1 MPSINRIRVNNVK
14 YNFGTQQYDDFTM
27 RMYGR
32 NTLYDLANGG
42 GKSILML
49 LLLQNLIPNCTL
61 DEKQPIEKLFR
72 NGGGNTTI
80 HSLIEWKLDDTD
92 VKDGYRYM
100 TTGFCARKAK
110 DSQDEEEGGR
120 EVASVEYFNYCIFY
134 RNYNDNDIV
143 NLPLVKDGERI
154 SFSGLKSYL
163 KELSHRDMGM
173 EIRVFERKGEYQR
186 FIAQYGL
193 YESHWEIIRGI
204 NKTEG
209 HVRTYFETNYR
220 TARKVVEDLL
230 IEEIIEKAYLV
241 KIDKNDG
248 TDDMAHTLLDIKDKL
263 VELSKKKREIA
274 DYDRQT
280 ELLHVLEARV
290 AAFLELYENQ
300 NKQCE
305 NIANV
310 CVTGATI
317 AKNSEEKMRELEE
330 RREEQLA
337 SMNDRKRKLE
347 SLKVKR
353 EQLKAQQLMEQI
365 QVLQEELNAEE
376 IHFDSCQ
383 KELNKKESMNDYL
396 DYEKDKALKEEHEA
410 IIEASMHQNEDQLTV
425 LHSLAAEKKYR
436 DDKELKDLKAI
447 AEHEER
453 SVAEAVEKVEFYTGT
468 EREADVAFAVAEHD
482 KQQMELRYQK
492 QVQEMQELRSHL
504 TNASFLNPEEI
515 LESLEEQTAQ
525 QKEAIDAFSEGIYQ
539 SQQEYYVLKQKA
551 SVMEEQIKQQQD
563 ALEQLEGND
572 CEYQAQTDKLR
583 RMLEIYSVSEMQG
596 DNKSAEWLTNRDL
609 TNLLQRINQRYLH
622 NVGLVSAKRE
632 QLEKGNKRLQQLKE
646 GRLVAPTEAVERVKY
661 YIESR
666 HGRNAIFGMDYLAAQ
681 SEETKEGL
689 MLHHPLLPY
698 GLLVESFEGLDTDAK
713 LRELKLGDGFVTIYN
728 QSMLDVCST
737 DGENDCVMFLQ
748 RGSKA
753 FVSNETI
760 LEETELQE
768 ETLQELAT
776 EIERLE
782 EMNMTYQEDSAFVLG
797 LQGMAV
803 LDAEKQKMELRDALR
818 ESRSAYGEIT
828 NQLREAEQSIAN
840 NRTEFEKKQQE
851 YFAFLA
857 EKGTLESIA
866 RLSEQMSEAEAD
878 KKKTDAEYHRLQ
890 TVKNRYQQ
898 ELHQWRTTL
907 SDSRNR
913 LQSVQ
918 NQLQERLADWE
929 QLYKEYY
936 VEGILPEGSLSER
949 TLPEEI
955 SSEGT
960 LPEEILPDETLS
972 NGKRTNG
979 YSSLSDSELEAKF
992 KAEKA
997 IFEKTT
1003 VVLEDKK
1010 KLIETLQSSMERS
1023 RKAIQKRGIAIADLE
1038 TMRENHQLFAVP
1050 EEDLEELSKEVSR
1063 ISVNVD
1069 RLRHDVESRR
1079 QQVTRLEGSIEQ
1091 AIMTLE
1097 ERFGPYVE
1105 QETSAEEIASQIADG
1120 EEAMKRLNEEYK
1132 NSEKEYQ
1139 QYSREYT
1146 VMMDLYKD
1154 VKRIVET
1161 NEISLQNA
1169 KVQMVDKEQLRDIFE
1184 TSLLSYDKSTKTLER
1199 AKHELQRYKNQ
1210 TSQALHEMQAFE
1222 MAQTINDDVDVPKNF
1237 GEAKQLRDSLSSII
1251 HVIALEK
1258 ERIEQSIED
1267 MEFIKSNFE
1276 KQCIQRCQDVKNELE
1291 KLPKLSRIMLDNEAI
1306 QMVGLNISY
1315 VKDEFIQKRMSDY
1328 IDDVV
1333 TGADRFENQN
1343 ERIKFIRGK
1352 LELKKLFSVIV
1363 TDMNN
1368 IKLTLY
1374 KRERIKEQS
1383 RYLRY
1388 EEAVGSTGQSQ
1399 GIYIQFL
1406 VAIINYISGL
1416 YSPNA
1421 ENDKLM
1427 KTIFIDNPF
1436 GAAKD
1441 VYIWEPIFAMLA
1453 TNNVQLIVPARGATP
1468 AITARFDVNYILGQQ
1483 MVGKRQQTVVVDY
1496 RSQVEQEEVEY
1507 RNLEYE
1513 QVSFDF
1519 I

>member
-14 YNFGTQQYDDFTM
+14 YNFGTQQYDDFVM

-80 HSLIEWKLDDTD
+80 HSLIEWRLDDGAI
-92 VKDGYRYM
+92 KDGYRYM

-110 DSQDEEEGGR
+110 DSPDEEEGGR
-120 EVASVEYFNYCIFY
+120 ESASIEYFNYCIFY

-143 NLPLVKDGERI
+143 NLPLIKNGERI

-163 KELSHRDMGM
+163 KDLSHRDLGM
-173 EIRVFERKGEYQR
+173 EIQVFERKGEYQR

-241 KIDKNDG
+241 KIKQSNG
-248 TDDMAHTLLDIKDKL
+248 TDDMAHTLLNIKDKL

-300 NKQCE
+300 SRQCDR
-305 NIANV
+305 IANV
-310 CVTGATI
+310 CVTGAAI
-317 AKNSEEKMRELEE
+317 AKNSEEKMRDLEV

-337 SMNDRKRKLE
+337 SMNDRHIRLE

-353 EQLKAQQLMEQI
+353 EQIKALQLTQQVQALETK
-365 QVLQEELNAEE
+365 LQEEEAHLEGCRN
-376 IHFDSCQ
+376 
-383 KELNKKESMNDYL
+383 ELDKKESMNDYL

-410 IIEASMHQNEDQLTV
+410 IIQASMQQNEDQLTV
-425 LHSLAAEKKYR
+425 LRGLAAERKHR
-436 DDKELKDLKAI
+436 DDKEMKELASI
-447 AEHEER
+447 VEQEEAAT
-453 SVAEAVEKVEFYTGT
+453 AEAAKQVEYYTGT
-468 EREADVAFAVAEHD
+468 EREADVAFAIAQHD
-482 KQQMELRYQK
+482 QQQMDVRYQRL
-492 QVQEMQELRSHL
+492 VQEMQELRGRL
-504 TNASFLNPEEI
+504 ANASFLNPEEI
-515 LESLEEQTAQ
+515 LESLEEQEKQ
-525 QKEAIDAFSEGIYQ
+525 QKETIHALSERVNQ
-539 SQQEYYVLKQKA
+539 SRQEYYTCQQDA
-551 SVMEEQIKQQQD
+551 AMMAEQLKQQQE
-563 ALEQLEGND
+563 AFAELTKNNR
-572 CEYQAQTDKLR
+572 EYQEQTDKLK
-583 RMLEIYSVSEMQG
+583 RMLEIYCSADGIES
-596 DNKSAEWLTNRDL
+596 DKSAEWLTNQDL
-609 TNLLQRINQRYLH
+609 TDLLQRINQRYLH
-622 NVGLVSAKRE
+622 NVAFVSEKKA
-632 QLEKGNKRLQQLKE
+632 QLEQEQKRLRQLKE
-646 GRLVAPTEAVERVKY
+646 GRLTAPTEAVERAKY

-666 HGRNAIFGMDYLAAQ
+666 HGITAVYGIDYLTAQ
-681 SEETKEGL
+681 SEEKKETL
-689 MLHHPLLPY
+689 MLRHPLLPY
-698 GLLVESFEGLDTDAK
+698 GLLVENFEGLGTDAK
-713 LRELKLGDGFVTIYN
+713 LRELKLGDGFVPIYN
-728 QSMLDVCST
+728 QSLLDVCST
-737 DGENDCVMFLQ
+737 DCDNDCVMFLH
-748 RGSKA
+748 RGTQA
-753 FVSNETI
+753 FVNGDTLLQEI
-760 LEETELQE
+760 KLQE
-768 ETLQELAT
+768 EVIQDLTAEA
-776 EIERLE
+776 ERLE
-782 EMNMTYQEDSAFVLG
+782 EMNITYQEDSAFVLG
-797 LQGMAV
+797 LQGKAV
-803 LDAEKQKMELRDALR
+803 LDVENQKVELRDALR
-818 ESRSAYGEIT
+818 ESRSAYHAMT
-828 NQLREAEQSIAN
+828 DRLEAMEQTIAD
-840 NRTEFEKKQQE
+840 TSKTLEEKQKE
-851 YFAFLA
+851 YFAFLT
-857 EKGTLESIA
+857 ERGTLESIK
-866 RLSEQMSEAEAD
+866 RLSEQMSEAEAE
-878 KKKTDAEYHRLQ
+878 KKKIDEECRRLQ
-890 TVKNRYQQ
+890 TEKNQHRQA
-898 ELHQWRTTL
+898 LHQWRTIL

-913 LQSVQ
+913 LRSAQ
-918 NQLQERLADWE
+918 NQMEERFADWN

-936 VEGILPEGSLSER
+936 AEGSLD
-949 TLPEEI
+949 
-955 SSEGT
+955 EG
-960 LPEEILPDETLS
+960 
-972 NGKRTNG
+972 
-979 YSSLSDSELEAKF
+979 YQSLSDSQLDARF

-997 IFEKTT
+997 IFEKATI
-1003 VVLEDKK
+1003 VLEDKK
-1010 KLIETLQSSMERS
+1010 KLIEALQSSMERS
-1023 RKAIQKRGIAIADLE
+1023 RKTIQKRGITVEALA
-1038 TMRENHQLFAVP
+1038 TMRENHQLFSIS
-1050 EEDLEELSKEVSR
+1050 EEELEELSKEVSQACMR
-1063 ISVNVD
+1063 VD
-1069 RLRHDVESRR
+1069 RLRREVEDRRR
-1079 QQVTRLEGSIEQ
+1079 QVIRLEGSIEQ

-1097 ERFGPYVE
+1097 ERFGTYIE
-1105 QETSAEEIASQIADG
+1105 QEVPTEEIDSRIADG
-1120 EEAMKRLNEEYK
+1120 EEALRRIQEEYK

-1139 QYSREYT
+1139 QYSREYAA
-1146 VMMDLYKD
+1146 MMDLYKD

-1169 KVQMVDKEQLRDIFE
+1169 KVQMVGKEQLREIFE
-1184 TSLLSYDKSTKTLER
+1184 TSLLSYDRSTKALER
-1199 AKHELQRYKNQ
+1199 AKNELLRYKNQ
-1210 TSQALHEMQAFE
+1210 TSQALNEMQAYE
-1222 MAQTINDDVDVPKNF
+1222 IAQTIYQDVEVPKNF
-1237 GEAKQLRDSLSSII
+1237 GEARQLRDNLTAMI
-1251 HVIALEK
+1251 HVISLEK
-1258 ERIEQSIED
+1258 ERIQQSIED
-1267 MEFIKSNFE
+1267 MELIKSSFE
-1276 KQCIQRCQDVKNELE
+1276 RQCIQRCQDVKNELE
-1291 KLPKLSRIMLDNEAI
+1291 KLPKLSRIMLDDEPI
-1306 QMVGLNISY
+1306 QMVGLTISY
-1315 VKDEFIQKRMSDY
+1315 VKDEFIPKRMSDY

-1343 ERIKFIRGK
+1343 ERIKFIRSK
-1352 LELKKLFSVIV
+1352 LELKRLFSVIV

-1374 KRERIKEQS
+1374 KRERMKEQS

-1416 YSPNA
+1416 YSPDA
-1421 ENDKLM
+1421 ENDRLM

-1453 TNNVQLIVPARGATP
+1453 TNHVQLIVPARGATP

-1496 RSQVEQEEVEY
+1496 RSQIEQDEVEY

>member
-27 RMYGR
+27 RMYGK

-80 HSLIEWKLDDTD
+80 HSLVEWKLDEADI
-92 VKDGYRYM
+92 KDGYRYM

-110 DSQDEEEGGR
+110 DSADEEEGGR

-143 NLPLVKDGERI
+143 NLPLSKDGERI
-154 SFSGLKSYL
+154 SFSGLKNYL
-163 KELSHRDMGM
+163 KELARRDMGL

-241 KIDKNDG
+241 KIDRNDG

-274 DYDRQT
+274 DYDHQT

-305 NIANV
+305 NIADV

-317 AKNSEEKMRELEE
+317 AKNSEEKMKELSV

-337 SMNDRKRKLE
+337 SMNERRLKLE

-353 EQLKAQQLMEQI
+353 EQMKAQQLTAEI
-365 QVLQEELNAEE
+365 DALQEELESEE
-376 IHFDSCQ
+376 AVLASDRL
-383 KELNKKESMNDYL
+383 ELNKKESMNDYL
-396 DYEKDKALKEEHEA
+396 DYEKDKALKEENEA
-410 IIEASMHQNEDQLTV
+410 VIEASLHNNDDRLSV
-425 LHSLAAEKKYR
+425 LRGMAAEKKRR
-436 DDKELKDLKAI
+436 DDAALSEIKAI
-447 AEHEER
+447 VEKEDKT
-453 SVAEAVEKVEFYTGT
+453 VAEAGEKVEFYTRT

-482 KQQMELRYQK
+482 KKQLEERYEK
-492 QVQEMQELRSHL
+492 QLSEMQQLRGSL
-504 TNASFLNPEEI
+504 TNASFLNPDEI
-515 LESLEEQTAQ
+515 LESLESVKKE
-525 QKEAIDAFSEGIYQ
+525 QKEAMDDLRRTISDG
-539 SQQEYYVLKQKA
+539 QQECFALKQEV
-551 SVMEEQIKQQQD
+551 SVLGEQLKSKKD
-563 ALEQLEGND
+563 ALLALDAND
-572 CEYQAQTDKLR
+572 REYQEQTDKLM
-583 RMLEIYSVSEMQG
+583 RMLGIYGTDVTIGS
-596 DNKSAEWLTNRDL
+596 DKTAEWLTNQDL
-609 TNLLQRINQRYLH
+609 SNLVQRINQRYLQ
-622 NVGLVSAKRE
+622 NVALVSAKRE
-632 QLEKGNKRLQQLKE
+632 QLELQTKRLKQLKE
-646 GRLVAPTEAVERVKY
+646 GRLIAPTEAAEKAKY

-666 HGRNAIFGMDYLAAQ
+666 HGRNALFGIDYLSAQ
-681 SEETKEGL
+681 TPETKL
-689 MLHHPLLPY
+689 DLLHRHPLLPY
-698 GLLVESFEGLDTDAK
+698 GLLVENFDGLDTDAK
-713 LRELKLGDGFVTIYN
+713 LRELKLGDGMVPIYN
-728 QSMLDVCST
+728 QSMLEAVST
-737 DGENDCVMFLQ
+737 DSENDCVMYLQ

-753 FVSNETI
+753 FAEDEVLLAETKQ
-760 LEETELQE
+760 QE
-768 ETLQELAT
+768 EAIK
-776 EIERLE
+776 EITVEVERLE
-782 EMNMTYQEDSAFVLG
+782 EMSETYLEDSDFVLG
-797 LQGMAV
+797 LQGKAI
-803 LDAEKQKMELRDALR
+803 LDAEKQKLSLKDAIRENKQAYDTAKLRLEEVQQVIASAESEL
-818 ESRSAYGEIT
+818 EI
-828 NQLREAEQSIAN
+828 
-840 NRTEFEKKQQE
+840 KQQE
-851 YFAFLA
+851 YFAFLS
-857 EKGTLESIA
+857 ESGTLEAIA
-866 RLSEQMSEAEAD
+866 RLSAQMSDTEEEKKQAE
-878 KKKTDAEYHRLQ
+878 AEYHRLQ
-890 TVKNRYQQ
+890 KVRSKYQQ
-898 ELHQWRTTL
+898 ELHQWKTIYSDSKSRMQMAKEQLEEKTADWKTYYQDYYSEEYAGSAKAYSNL
-907 SDSRNR
+907 SD
-913 LQSVQ
+913 
-918 NQLQERLADWE
+918 
-929 QLYKEYY
+929 
-936 VEGILPEGSLSER
+936 G
-949 TLPEEI
+949 
-955 SSEGT
+955 
-960 LPEEILPDETLS
+960 
-972 NGKRTNG
+972 
-979 YSSLSDSELEAKF
+979 ELDAGF

-997 IFEKTT
+997 IFEKATI
-1003 VVLEDKK
+1003 VLEDKR
-1010 KLIETLQSSMERS
+1010 KLISTLNSSMERAK
-1023 RKAIQKRGIAIADLE
+1023 KAIMRRGVDIDELAK
-1038 TMRENHQLFAVP
+1038 MQENHELFAVS
-1050 EEDLEELSKEVSR
+1050 EDDLEALNKEVSR
-1063 ISVNVD
+1063 VSLNVD
-1069 RLRHDVESRR
+1069 RLHHEIESRK
-1079 QQVTRLEGSIEQ
+1079 QKVTRLEGSIEQ
-1091 AIMTLE
+1091 AVMTLE

-1105 QETSAEEIASQIADG
+1105 QEVPVAEIDSRIADG
-1120 EEAMKRLNEEYK
+1120 EEAMKRLSEDYQH
-1132 NSEKEYQ
+1132 SEKEYQ

-1146 VMMDLYKD
+1146 TMMDLYKD

-1161 NEISLQNA
+1161 NDISLQNA
-1169 KVQMVDKEQLRDIFE
+1169 RVLVVGRQQLRETFE
-1184 TSLLSYDKSTKTLER
+1184 ASLLSYDKSTKALER
-1199 AKHELQRYKNQ
+1199 AKNDLQKYKNQ
-1210 TSQALHEMQAFE
+1210 TAQALSEMQAFE
-1222 MAQTINDDVDVPKNF
+1222 MAHTISQDVVIPNNF
-1237 GEAKQLRDSLSSII
+1237 GEAKQLCDSLASII
-1251 HVIALEK
+1251 NVIALEK

-1276 KQCIQRCQDVKNELE
+1276 KQCIERCQDVKNELE
-1291 KLPKLSRIMLDNEAI
+1291 KLPKLSRIMLDGEAI

-1315 VKDEFIQKRMSDY
+1315 VKDEFIPKRMSDY

-1333 TGADRFENQN
+1333 NGADRFENQN
-1343 ERIKFIRGK
+1343 ERIKYIRSK
-1352 LELKKLFSVIV
+1352 LELKRLFSVIV

-1406 VAIINYISGL
+1406 VSIINYISGL

-1496 RSQVEQEEVEY
+1496 RSQVEQQEVEY

>member
-80 HSLIEWKLDDTD
+80 HSLIEWKLDETD
-92 VKDGYRYM
+92 GKDGYRYM

-110 DSQDEEEGGR
+110 DSPDEEEGGK

-154 SFSGLKSYL
+154 TFSGLKSYL

-193 YESHWEIIRGI
+193 YESHWEIVRGI

-317 AKNSEEKMRELEE
+317 AKNSEEKMRELEAQ
-330 RREEQLA
+330 REEQLA
-337 SMNDRKRKLE
+337 SMNDRQRKLE

-353 EQLKAQQLMEQI
+353 EQLKAEQLMEQI
-365 QVLQEELNAEE
+365 QILQEELDAEE
-376 IHFDSCQ
+376 TNYNSCQ
-383 KELNKKESMNDYL
+383 RELNKKESMNDYL

-410 IIEASMHQNEDQLTV
+410 IIEASMHQNEDQLTG
-425 LHSLAAEKKYR
+425 LRGMAAEKKRR
-436 DDKELKDLKAI
+436 DDKELREFKAI
-447 AEHEER
+447 AEQEKT
-453 SVAEAVEKVEFYTGT
+453 SVAEAAEKVEFYTKT
-468 EREADVAFAVAEHD
+468 EREADVAFAVAAHD
-482 KQQMELRYQK
+482 KQQMEVRYQK
-492 QVQEMQELRSHL
+492 QVQDMQELRSHL

-515 LESLEEQTAQ
+515 LESLEEQKKQ
-525 QKEAIDAFSEGIYQ
+525 QKEAIDALTEAIYQ
-539 SQQEYYVLKQKA
+539 SQQEYYARKQEA
-551 SVMEEQIKQQQD
+551 SLLEQQIDKQQKT
-563 ALEQLEGND
+563 LEELETND
-572 CEYQAQTDKLR
+572 REYQNQTDKLR
-583 RMLEIYSVSEMQG
+583 RMLEIYNASDAPGADKSV
-596 DNKSAEWLTNRDL
+596 EWLTNQDL
-609 TNLLQRINQRYLH
+609 TNLVQNINQRYLQ
-622 NVGLVSAKRE
+622 NVVFISAKRE
-632 QLEKGNKRLQQLKE
+632 QLEKGIKRLRQLKE
-646 GRLVAPTEAVERVKY
+646 GRLIAPTETLERVKY

-666 HGRNAIFGMDYLAAQ
+666 HGRTAIFGMDYLAAQ
-681 SEETKEGL
+681 SEETKEEL
-689 MLHHPLLPY
+689 MRHHPLLPY
-698 GLLVESFEGLDTDAK
+698 GLLVENFDGLDTDAK
-713 LRELKLGDGFVTIYN
+713 LRELKLGDGFVPIYN
-728 QSMLDVCST
+728 QSMLDVLST
-737 DGENDCVMFLQ
+737 DSENDCVMFLQ

-753 FVSNETI
+753 FIGKDAI
-760 LEETELQE
+760 LEETKLQE
-768 ETLQELAT
+768 EVIQELTT
-776 EIERLE
+776 EIDRLE
-782 EMNMTYQEDSAFVLG
+782 EMNTTYQEDSAFVLG

-818 ESRSAYGEIT
+818 ESRNAYSEIT
-828 NQLREAEQSIAN
+828 HQLKEAEQTIADS
-840 NRTEFEKKQQE
+840 RTELEEKQQE
-851 YFAFLA
+851 YFTFLA
-857 EKGTLESIA
+857 EKGTLESIG
-866 RLSEQMSEAEAD
+866 RLSEQMSETEAEKQKA
-878 KKKTDAEYHRLQ
+878 DAEYHRLQ

-918 NQLQERLADWE
+918 SQLQERLTDWE

-936 VEGILPEGSLSER
+936 VEGTMSEENL
-949 TLPEEI
+949 TKEKLTE
-955 SSEGT
+955 
-960 LPEEILPDETLS
+960 
-972 NGKRTNG
+972 G
-979 YSSLSDSELEAKF
+979 YSGLSDRELEARF

-997 IFEKTT
+997 IFEKAT

-1023 RKAIQKRGIAIADLE
+1023 RKAIQKRGFAIADLE
-1038 TMRENHQLFAVP
+1038 AMRENHQLFAVS
-1050 EEDLEELSKEVSR
+1050 EADLEELSKEVSR
-1063 ISVNVD
+1063 VSVNVD
-1069 RLRHDVESRR
+1069 RLHHDVESRK

-1105 QETSAEEIASQIADG
+1105 QEVSAEEIGARIADG
-1120 EEAMKRLNEEYK
+1120 EEAMKRLNEDYK

-1139 QYSREYT
+1139 QYSREYAA
-1146 VMMDLYKD
+1146 MIDLYKD

-1169 KVQMVDKEQLRDIFE
+1169 RVQMVDKEQLRDIFE
-1184 TSLLSYDKSTKTLER
+1184 TSLLSYDKSTKALER
-1199 AKHELQRYKNQ
+1199 ARNELQRYKNQ

-1222 MAQTINDDVDVPKNF
+1222 MAQTINDDVEVPKNF
-1237 GEAKQLRDSLSSII
+1237 GEAKQLRDSLASII
-1251 HVIALEK
+1251 NVIALEK

-1291 KLPKLSRIMLDNEAI
+1291 KLPKLSRIMLDDEAI

-1315 VKDEFIQKRMSDY
+1315 VKDEFIPKRMSDY
-1328 IDDVV
+1328 IDGVV
-1333 TGADRFENQN
+1333 MGADRFENQN

-1352 LELKKLFSVIV
+1352 LELKRLFSVIV

-1374 KRERIKEQS
+1374 KRERIREQS

-1421 ENDKLM
+1421 ESDKLM

-1483 MVGKRQQTVVVDY
+1483 MVGKRQQTVVIDY